1 MNDFITRSNISYEVR
16 RQELFTNQRS
26 GLKFAQARYSLSK
39 APLRLYTRSGEFVKH
54 VYIRDTGRAKGARF
68 FFLKTR
74 CRCVRCTS
82 WRRDATV
89 FHVPHKEKCLYPTK
103 ALPGKQRL
111 FTREREKGGVN
122 RDGKVSL
129 VYHPS
134 CRSLLLLLLL
144 LLSTLLLIPL
154 LFFLFVL
161 FFVEFLSRCHLPHS
175 VVHQLTASF
184 CLYFRTE
191 HTRHGY

>member
-1 MNDFITRSNISYEVR
+1 M
-16 RQELFTNQRS
+16 NQRS
-26 GLKFAQARYSLSK
+26 GLKFTRARYSLSK

-54 VYIRDTGRAKGARF
+54 VYIGDTGRVKGARF

-111 FTREREKGGVN
+111 FTRDREKGDAN

-134 CRSLLLLLLL
+134 CRSLLL
-144 LLSTLLLIPL
+144 SPLLLIPL
-154 LFFLFVL
+154 LFFFFFFFFLFVL
-161 FFVEFLSRCHLPHS
+161 FFVELLSCCHLPYS
-175 VVHQLTASF
+175 VVHRLTASF
-184 CLYFRTE
+184 CLYFRSE
-191 HTRHGY
+191 HRRHGY